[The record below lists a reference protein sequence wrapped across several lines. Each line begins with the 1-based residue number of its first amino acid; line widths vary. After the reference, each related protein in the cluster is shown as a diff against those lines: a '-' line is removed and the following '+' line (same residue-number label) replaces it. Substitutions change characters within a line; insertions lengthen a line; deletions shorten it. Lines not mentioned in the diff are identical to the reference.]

1 MDSPLT
7 ISDRQKPARQT
18 KHFTSAC
25 LNFPGM
31 DQIDFTG
38 PFAGSNKRKS
48 NPRNSNKSPV
58 CPRSFSPWE
67 NSRPKS
73 TR

>member
-38 PFAGSNKRKS
+38 PFAVVKQEEEQPAELEQVPCVPPLIQSVGKL
-48 NPRNSNKSPV
+48 
-58 CPRSFSPWE
+58 E
-67 NSRPKS
+67 
-73 TR
+73 T